1 MDQGAPAVAAQA
13 VRAGGARKPS
23 AASQVALLVQAL
35 QNGDADML
43 DQVLALTLTLPK
55 PSLNDSRIAI
65 IS

>member
-1 MDQGAPAVAAQA
+1 

-43 DQVLALTLTLPK
+43 DQVLWLGLGLG
-55 PSLNDSRIAI
+55 LGLG
-65 IS
+65 

>member
-1 MDQGAPAVAAQA
+1 

-43 DQVLALTLTLPK
+43 DQVLGVQLPLPLSPNPNSNPNPN
-55 PSLNDSRIAI
+55 PSSNANPQS
-65 IS
+65 